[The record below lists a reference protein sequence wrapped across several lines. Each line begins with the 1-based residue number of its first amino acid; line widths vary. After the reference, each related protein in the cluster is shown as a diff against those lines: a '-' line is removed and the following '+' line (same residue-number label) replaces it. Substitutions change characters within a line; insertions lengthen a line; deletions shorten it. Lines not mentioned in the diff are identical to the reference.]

1 MHFLQ
6 IFWRITLKG
15 TVLYDVRRK
24 LDGLYDATDGVAVL
38 TVDNPPVNPLSDGVR
53 TGLYDALVKA
63 EEDPTVIGVVLT
75 GNGRAFIAGADIS
88 EFGGN
93 VEGVSLNEVFHK
105 LEYCSKPVVAALN
118 GIALGGGLE
127 TALCCNYRLADKN
140 AFVGLP
146 EVNLGLLP
154 GGGGT
159 QRLPRLTGAS
169 EALKMMLSGSHV
181 PAKKALDIGIID
193 KIVEN
198 VVEDSIRFII
208 HLVDM
213 CERMDMK
220 FSEMDHPKVRDK
232 NEKML
237 EARGDDKVL
246 LEAQAMAAKGR
257 KGQFAPGQ
265 IIKCV
270 ESAINLDDF
279 DEGLKKEGEYFLEC
293 LLHPQREAMIH
304 IFFGERAASKISDV
318 PKDTKVKDI
327 KKAGIIGSGTMG
339 GGIAMCFAN
348 AGIPV
353 HIIDQ
358 DQDNLTRGVSVIEK
372 NYDFMVGRGKLTP
385 EQKDIVFGLVTSS
398 LDYKDVSDCDIVIEA
413 VYENLDLKHE
423 IFKSLDEH
431 VKEGAILASNTSGL
445 DIDSIAA
452 VTKRP
457 DMVVGTH
464 FFSPANIMRLLE
476 VVRGA
481 DTSNETLATIMAVG
495 KKLKKAAV
503 VALNAPGFIGNRMLF
518 GYTAQ
523 ANMLL
528 LEGAL
533 PHQIDQAM
541 ESFGLNMGP
550 FRMMDLVGLD
560 LGWRAR
566 KLGGKESP
574 LHAKIGDELCEQNR
588 FGQKNG
594 AGYYNYTEGSRAPNA
609 APENESTYEK
619 ISSENGFIRRD
630 ISDEE
635 IVDRCILALIN
646 EGADIL
652 SEGVAQRA
660 ADIDVVYINGYGF
673 PVWRGGPM
681 HHANTMGLDVVIEK
695 LEKYRE
701 ITGNDVYKPSEML
714 VNLAK
719 NGEKFGDAPQK
730 EDRKEK
736 LGFEMSSVANNF

>member
-1 MHFLQ
+1 M
-6 IFWRITLKG
+6 KG
-15 TVLYDVRRK
+15 TVLYDIK
-24 LDGLYDATDGVAVL
+24 DGIAIL

-53 TGLYDALVKA
+53 AGLYECLVRA
-63 EEDPTVIGVVLT
+63 EEDSSVKGLVLT
-75 GNGRAFIAGADIS
+75 GKGRAFIGGADIS

-93 VEGVSLNEVFHK
+93 GEGISLNDVFNK
-105 LEYCSKPVVAALN
+105 LESCSKPVVAAIN
-118 GIALGGGLE
+118 GFALGGGLE
-127 TALCCNYRLADKN
+127 TALCCNYRIADKN

-159 QRLPRLTGAS
+159 QRLPRLAGPS
-169 EALKMMLSGSHV
+169 EALKMMLTGSHI
-181 PAKKALDIGIID
+181 PAKKALNIGIVD
-193 KIVEN
+193 KISEN
-198 VVEDSIRFII
+198 VVEDSISF
-208 HLVDM
+208 VT
-213 CERMDMK
+213 EK
-220 FSEMDHPKVRDK
+220 AENSKNHPKVRDM
-232 NEKML
+232 NEKVI

-304 IFFGERAASKISDV
+304 IFFGERAASKIADV
-318 PKDTKVKDI
+318 PKDTQIKDI

-358 DQDNLTRGVSVIEK
+358 DEDNLKRGMSVIEK
-372 NYDFMVGRGKLTP
+372 NYDFMVGRGKLTSD
-385 EQKDIVFGLVTSS
+385 QKDVVFGLVTSS
-398 LDYKDVSDCDIVIEA
+398 LEYKDLSDCDIVIEA
-413 VYENLDLKHE
+413 VYENLELKHE

-431 VKEGAILASNTSGL
+431 VKDDAILASNTSGL
-445 DIDSIAA
+445 DIDSIAS

-457 DMVVGTH
+457 ELVVGTH

-476 VVRGA
+476 VVRGEQ
-481 DTSNETLATIMAVG
+481 TSNETLATIMAIG

-503 VALNAPGFIGNRMLF
+503 VSLNAPGFVGNRMLF
-518 GYTAQ
+518 RYTAQ
-523 ANMLL
+523 ANMLR

-533 PHQIDQAM
+533 PHQVGQAL

-588 FGQKNG
+588 FGQKSA
-594 AGYYNYTEGSRAPNA
+594 AGYYNYSEGSRAPNP
-609 APENESTYEK
+609 APENEATYEK
-619 ISSENGFIRRD
+619 ISSENGFTRRD

-673 PVWRGGPM
+673 PIWRGGPM
-681 HHANTMGLDVVIEK
+681 HHANAMGLDVVIEK
-695 LEKYRE
+695 LEKYKE
-701 ITGNDVYKPSEML
+701 ITGNDAYQPSEML
-714 VNLAK
+714 IDLAK
-719 NGEKFGDAPQK
+719 NGEKLAEAPQK
-730 EDRKEK
+730 DKRKDK

>member
-1 MHFLQ
+1 MSKLF
-6 IFWRITLKG
+6 TEYKLKG
-15 TVLYDVRRK
+15 TVHYEIVDS
-24 LDGLYDATDGVAVL
+24 VALL
-38 TVDNPPVNPLSDGVR
+38 TVDNPPVNPLSEGVR
-53 TGLYDALVKA
+53 NGLFEGIAKA
-63 EEDPTVIGVVLT
+63 EADKDVVGVVVT
-75 GNGRAFIAGADIS
+75 GKGRAFIAGADIS

-93 VEGVSLNEVFHK
+93 MSGHSLNDVFRSM
-105 LEYCSKPVVAALN
+105 EYCSKPLVAAIN
-118 GIALGGGLE
+118 GITLGGGLE
-127 TALCCNYRLADKN
+127 TALCCNYRIASKQ

-159 QRLPRLTGAS
+159 QRLPRLAGPA
-169 EALKMMLSGSHV
+169 EALKMMLTGAHI
-181 PAKKALDIGIID
+181 PAKKALDMGIVD
-193 KIVEN
+193 SLSDN
-198 VVEDSIRFII
+198 VVEDSIQFAK
-208 HLVDM
+208 
-213 CERMDMK
+213 EK
-220 FSEMDHPKVRDK
+220 AKEGSDHPKVRDL
-232 NEKML
+232 NEKMI
-237 EARGDDKVL
+237 EARGSENVL
-246 LEAQAMAAKGR
+246 VEAQALAAKAR

-270 ESAINLDDF
+270 EAAINLDDF
-279 DEGLKKEGEYFLEC
+279 DEGLKKEGELFVEC
-293 LLHPQREAMIH
+293 LMHPQREAMIH

-318 PKDTKVKDI
+318 PADTPSMDI

-358 DQDNLTRGVSVIEK
+358 DEENLKRGLSVIEK
-372 NYDFMVGRGKLTP
+372 NYDFMVGKGRMTP
-385 EQKDIVFGLVTSS
+385 EQKDMVFGLITSS
-398 LDYKDVSDCDIVIEA
+398 LEYKDLHDVDIAIEA
-413 VYENLDLKHE
+413 VYENLDLKLE
-423 IFKSLDEH
+423 IFKNLDEH
-431 VKEGAILASNTSGL
+431 TNENAILASNTSGL
-445 DIDSIAA
+445 DVDAIAS

-457 DMVVGTH
+457 DKVVGTH

-476 VVRGA
+476 VVRGEQ
-481 DTSNETLATIMAVG
+481 TSHETLASVMTVS
-495 KKLKKAAV
+495 KKIKKAAV
-503 VALNAPGFIGNRMLF
+503 VSLNAPGFIGNRMLF
-518 GYTAQ
+518 NYTAQ

-533 PHQIDQAM
+533 PHQIDQAI

-566 KLGGKESP
+566 KLSGVESP
-574 LHAKIGDELCEQNR
+574 LHAKIGDYLCDNDR

-594 AGYYNYTEGSRAPNA
+594 KGYYNYSEGSRAPNP
-609 APENESTYEK
+609 APENEEVYEK
-619 ISSENGFIRRD
+619 ISAENGFTRRE

-673 PVWRGGPM
+673 PIWRGGPM
-681 HHANTMGLDVVIEK
+681 HHANAMGLDVVVDK
-695 LEKYRE
+695 LKKYHE
-701 ITGNDVYKPSEML
+701 ITGNDAYKPSEL
-714 VNLAK
+714 LIKLAQS
-719 NGEKFGDAPQK
+719 GEKLNVAPTGG
-730 EDRKEK
+730 DRKEK
-736 LGFEMSSVANNF
+736 LNFAMSSVAGNF

>member
-1 MHFLQ
+1 M
-6 IFWRITLKG
+6 KG
-15 TVLYDVRRK
+15 TVLYDIK
-24 LDGLYDATDGVAVL
+24 DGIAVL

-53 TGLYDALVKA
+53 AGLYDCLVRA
-63 EEDPTVIGVVLT
+63 EEDSSVIGVVLT
-75 GNGRAFIAGADIS
+75 GKGRAFIGGADIS

-93 VEGVSLNEVFHK
+93 GEGITLNEVFNK
-105 LEYCSKPVVAALN
+105 LESCSKPVVAAIN
-118 GIALGGGLE
+118 GFALGGGLE
-127 TALCCNYRLADKN
+127 TALCCNYRIVAKN

-159 QRLPRLTGAS
+159 QRLPRLTGPG
-169 EALKMMLSGSHV
+169 EALKMMLTGAHV
-181 PAKKALDIGIID
+181 PAKKALNIGIVDEIS
-193 KIVEN
+193 EN
-198 VVEDSIRFII
+198 VVEDSISFIKEK
-208 HLVDM
+208 V
-213 CERMDMK
+213 E
-220 FSEMDHPKVRDK
+220 STENHPKVRDM
-232 NEKML
+232 NEKVI
-237 EARGDDKVL
+237 EARGNEKVL

-304 IFFGERAASKISDV
+304 IFFGERAASKIADV
-318 PKDTKVKDI
+318 PKDTKTKDI

-358 DQDNLTRGVSVIEK
+358 DEDNLKRGISVIEK
-372 NYDFMVGRGKLTP
+372 NYDFMVGRGKLTA
-385 EQKDIVFGLVTSS
+385 EQKDMVFGLVTSS
-398 LDYKDVSDCDIVIEA
+398 LNYKDLADCDIVIEA
-413 VYENLDLKHE
+413 VYENLELKHE

-431 VKEGAILASNTSGL
+431 VKDDAILASNTSGL
-445 DIDSIAA
+445 DIDSIAS

-457 DMVVGTH
+457 ELVVGTH

-476 VVRGA
+476 VVRGEQ
-481 DTSNETLATIMAVG
+481 TSNETLATIMAIG

-503 VALNAPGFIGNRMLF
+503 VSLNAPGFIGNRMLF
-518 GYTAQ
+518 RYTAQ

-533 PHQIDQAM
+533 PHQVDQAL

-588 FGQKNG
+588 FGQKSA
-594 AGYYNYTEGSRAPNA
+594 AGYYNYSEGSRAPNP
-609 APENESTYEK
+609 APENEPTYEK
-619 ISSENGFIRRD
+619 ISSENGFTRRD

-673 PVWRGGPM
+673 PIWRGGPM
-681 HHANTMGLDVVIEK
+681 HHANAMGLDVVIEK
-695 LEKYRE
+695 LEKYKE
-701 ITGNDVYKPSEML
+701 ITGNDAYQPSEML
-714 VNLAK
+714 INLAK
-719 NGEKFGDAPQK
+719 NGQKLAEAPQK
-730 EDRKEK
+730 DRRKDK

>member
-1 MHFLQ
+1 
-6 IFWRITLKG
+6 LKG
-15 TVLYDVRRK
+15 TVLYEVN
-24 LDGLYDATDGVAVL
+24 DGVAVL

-53 TGLYDALVKA
+53 NGLYESLQKA
-63 EEDPTVIGVVLT
+63 EDDNSVKGVVLT
-75 GNGRAFIAGADIS
+75 GKGRAFIAGADIS

-93 VEGVSLNEVFHK
+93 VEGKSLNEVFQK
-105 LEYCSKPVVAALN
+105 LEFCKKPVVAAIN

-127 TALCCNYRLADKN
+127 TALCCNYRIIDKS
-140 AFVGLP
+140 AIVGLP

-159 QRLPRLTGAS
+159 QRLPRLAGPG
-169 EALKMMLSGSHV
+169 EALKMMLTGSHV
-181 PAKKALDIGIID
+181 PAQKALNLGIVNSISD
-193 KIVEN
+193 D
-198 VVEDSIRFII
+198 VVAESIEFIKE
-208 HLVDM
+208 VAEKTD
-213 CERMDMK
+213 
-220 FSEMDHPKVRDK
+220 DHPKVRDF
-232 NEKML
+232 NEKMM

-246 LEAQAMAAKGR
+246 LEAQAMASKGR

-270 ESAINLDDF
+270 ETAINMDDF

-293 LLHPQREAMIH
+293 LMHPQREAMIH

-318 PKDTKVKDI
+318 PKETKVMDI

-358 DQDNLTRGVSVIEK
+358 DEENLKRGISVIEK
-372 NYDFMVGRGKLTP
+372 NYDFMVNKGRLTQ
-385 EQKDIVFGLVTSS
+385 EQKDGVFGLVSSS
-398 LDYKDVSDCDIVIEA
+398 LEYKDLSECDIVIEA
-413 VYENLDLKHE
+413 VYENLELKHE

-431 VKEGAILASNTSGL
+431 VKEDAILASNTSGL
-445 DIDSIAA
+445 DIDSIAS

-457 DMVVGTH
+457 DKVVGTH

-476 VVRGA
+476 VVRGE
-481 DTSNETLATIMAVG
+481 DTSDETLATVMSVG
-495 KKLKKAAV
+495 KRLKKAAV
-503 VALNAPGFIGNRMLF
+503 VSLNAPGFIGNRMLF

-533 PHQIDQAM
+533 PHQIDQAL

-574 LHAKIGDELCEQNR
+574 LHAKIGDELCEQDR
-588 FGQKNG
+588 YGQKNG
-594 AGYYNYTEGSRAPNA
+594 AGYYNYSEGSRAPNP
-609 APENESTYEK
+609 APENEALYER
-619 ISSENGFIRRD
+619 ISSDNGFTRRD

-635 IVDRCILALIN
+635 IVDRCMLALIN

-652 SEGVAQRA
+652 HEGVAQRA

-673 PVWRGGPM
+673 PIWRGGPM
-681 HHANTMGLDVVIEK
+681 HHANAMGLDKVVEK
-695 LEKYRE
+695 LEKYQKL
-701 ITGNDVYKPSEML
+701 TGSDVYKPSEML
-714 VNLAK
+714 VKLAN
-719 NGEKFGDAPQK
+719 NGELLGEAPQK
-730 EDRKEK
+730 DDRKQK
-736 LGFEMSSVANNF
+736 LDFEMSSVANNF

>member
-1 MHFLQ
+1 M
-6 IFWRITLKG
+6 KG
-15 TVLYDVRRK
+15 TVLYEVKDN
-24 LDGLYDATDGVAVL
+24 VALL

-53 TGLYDALVKA
+53 TGLYESLIKA
-63 EEDPTVIGVVLT
+63 EEDDSVVGVVLT

-93 VEGVSLNEVFHK
+93 VEGVSLNEVFQK
-105 LEYCSKPVVAALN
+105 LEHCSKPVVAAIN

-127 TALCCNYRLADKN
+127 TALCCNYRIADKN

-159 QRLPRLTGAS
+159 QRLPRLAGPS
-169 EALKMMLSGSHV
+169 EALKMMLTGAHV
-181 PAKKALDIGIID
+181 PAKKALDIGIVDGISED
-193 KIVEN
+193 
-198 VVEDSIRFII
+198 VVNESIEFIKNKANSN
-208 HLVDM
+208 
-213 CERMDMK
+213 E
-220 FSEMDHPKVRDK
+220 EHPKVRDL
-232 NEKML
+232 NSKMI

-246 LEAQAMAAKGR
+246 LEAQAMASKGR

-270 ESAINLDDF
+270 EAAINIDDF

-293 LLHPQREAMIH
+293 LMHPQREAMIH

-318 PKDTKVKDI
+318 PKETKVMDI

-358 DQDNLTRGVSVIEK
+358 DEENLKRGVSVIEK
-372 NYDFMVGRGKLTP
+372 NYDFMVNKGRLSP
-385 EQKDIVFGLVTSS
+385 EQKDAVFGLVSSS

-413 VYENLDLKHE
+413 VYENLELKHE
-423 IFKSLDEH
+423 IFKSLDTH

-445 DIDSIAA
+445 DIDSIAS
-452 VTKRP
+452 VTSRP
-457 DMVVGTH
+457 EMVVGTH

-476 VVRGA
+476 VVRGEQ
-481 DTSNETLATIMAVG
+481 TSDETLATIMALG
-495 KKLKKAAV
+495 KRLKKAAV
-503 VALNAPGFIGNRMLF
+503 VSLNAPGFIGNRMLF

-533 PHQIDQAM
+533 PHQIDQAL

-566 KLGGKESP
+566 KLSGKESP
-574 LHAKIGDELCEQNR
+574 LHAKIGDELCEQDR
-588 FGQKNG
+588 YGQKSG
-594 AGYYNYTEGSRAPNA
+594 AGYYNYSEGSRAPNP
-609 APENESTYEK
+609 APENEAVYEK
-619 ISSENGFIRRD
+619 ISSENGFTRRD

-635 IVDRCILALIN
+635 IVERCILALIN

-673 PVWRGGPM
+673 PLWRGGPM
-681 HHANTMGLDVVIEK
+681 HHANAMGLDKVIEK

-719 NGEKFGDAPQK
+719 DGGKLGEAPQK
-730 EDRKEK
+730 GDRKEK

>member
-1 MHFLQ
+1 M
-6 IFWRITLKG
+6 KG
-15 TVLYDVRRK
+15 TVLYEIIDN
-24 LDGLYDATDGVAVL
+24 VAVL

-53 TGLYDALVKA
+53 TGLHDSLLKA
-63 EEDPTVIGVVLT
+63 ESDESVVGVVVT
-75 GNGRAFIAGADIS
+75 GKGRAFIAGADIS

-93 VEGVSLNEVFHK
+93 VEGVSLNEVFSK
-105 LEYCSKPVVAALN
+105 LEHCSKPVVAAIN

-127 TALCCNYRLADKN
+127 TALCCNYRIASDT

-159 QRLPRLTGAS
+159 QRLPRLAGPS

-181 PAKKALDIGIID
+181 PAKKALDMGIID
-193 KIVEN
+193 DISDN
-198 VVEDSIRFII
+198 VVEDSI
-208 HLVDM
+208 
-213 CERMDMK
+213 K
-220 FSEMDHPKVRDK
+220 FVIEKSKTAENHPKVRDF
-232 NEKML
+232 NDKMI
-237 EARGDDKVL
+237 EARGNDKVL
-246 LEAQAMAAKGR
+246 LEAQATAAKGR

-270 ESAINLDDF
+270 EAAINLDDF
-279 DEGLKKEGEYFLEC
+279 DEGLKKEGELFLEC

-318 PKDTKVKDI
+318 PKDTPVKEI

-353 HIIDQ
+353 HVIDQ
-358 DQDNLTRGVSVIEK
+358 DEENLKRGISVIEK
-372 NYDFMVGRGKLTP
+372 NYEFMVKKGRLTA
-385 EQKDIVFGLVTSS
+385 EQKDNVFGLVSS
-398 LDYKDVSDCDIVIEA
+398 GLDYEGVADCDIVIEA
-413 VYENLDLKHE
+413 VYENLELKHE
-423 IFKSLDEH
+423 IFKALDEQ
-431 VKEGAILASNTSGL
+431 VKPDAILASNTSGL
-445 DIDSIAA
+445 DIDSIAS

-457 DMVVGTH
+457 ELVVGTH

-476 VVRGA
+476 VVRGEK
-481 DTSNETLATIMAVG
+481 TSNETLASVMAIG

-503 VALNAPGFIGNRMLF
+503 VSLNAPGFIGNRMLF

-533 PHQIDQAM
+533 PNQIDQAL
-541 ESFGLNMGP
+541 ETFGLNMGP

-566 KLGGKESP
+566 KLSGKESP

-594 AGYYNYTEGSRAPNA
+594 KGYYNYSEGSRAPNA
-609 APENESTYEK
+609 APENEGLYEK
-619 ISSENGFIRRD
+619 ISQENGFTRRD

-660 ADIDVVYINGYGF
+660 VDIDVVYINGYGF
-673 PVWRGGPM
+673 PIWRGGPM
-681 HHANTMGLDVVIEK
+681 HHANAMGLDVVVEK
-695 LEKYRE
+695 LKKYQE
-701 ITGNDVYKPSEML
+701 LTKNDVYKPSEML
-714 VNLAK
+714 VKLA
-719 NGEKFGDAPQK
+719 ETSQRLGDAPEK
-730 EDRKEK
+730 DERKEK

>member
-1 MHFLQ
+1 M
-6 IFWRITLKG
+6 KG
-15 TVLYDVRRK
+15 TVLYEVKDN
-24 LDGLYDATDGVAVL
+24 VALL

-53 TGLYDALVKA
+53 TGLYESLTKA
-63 EEDPTVIGVVLT
+63 EEDDSVVGVVLT

-93 VEGVSLNEVFHK
+93 VEGVSLNEVFQK
-105 LEYCSKPVVAALN
+105 LEHCSKPVVAAIN

-127 TALCCNYRLADKN
+127 TALCCNYRIADKN

-159 QRLPRLTGAS
+159 QRLPRLAGPS
-169 EALKMMLSGSHV
+169 EALKMMLTGAHV
-181 PAKKALDIGIID
+181 PAKKALDMGIVDGISED
-193 KIVEN
+193 
-198 VVEDSIRFII
+198 VVNESIEFIKNKA
-208 HLVDM
+208 
-213 CERMDMK
+213 E
-220 FSEMDHPKVRDK
+220 SNEEHPKVRDL
-232 NEKML
+232 NSKMI

-246 LEAQAMAAKGR
+246 LEAQAMASKGR

-270 ESAINLDDF
+270 EAAINIDDF

-293 LLHPQREAMIH
+293 LMHPQREAMIH

-318 PKDTKVKDI
+318 PKETKVMDI

-358 DQDNLTRGVSVIEK
+358 DEENLKRGVSVIEK
-372 NYDFMVGRGKLTP
+372 NYDFMVNKGRLSP
-385 EQKDIVFGLVTSS
+385 EQKDAVFGLVSSS

-413 VYENLDLKHE
+413 VYENLELKHE
-423 IFKSLDEH
+423 IFKSLDTH

-445 DIDSIAA
+445 DIDSIAS
-452 VTKRP
+452 VTSRP
-457 DMVVGTH
+457 EMVVGTH

-476 VVRGA
+476 VVRGEQ
-481 DTSNETLATIMAVG
+481 TSDETLATIMAIG
-495 KKLKKAAV
+495 KRLKKAAV
-503 VALNAPGFIGNRMLF
+503 VSLNAPGFIGNRMLF

-533 PHQIDQAM
+533 PHQIDQAL

-566 KLGGKESP
+566 KLSGKESP
-574 LHAKIGDELCEQNR
+574 LHAKIGDELCEQDR
-588 FGQKNG
+588 YGQKSG
-594 AGYYNYTEGSRAPNA
+594 AGYYNYSEGSRAPNP
-609 APENESTYEK
+609 APENEAVYEK
-619 ISSENGFIRRD
+619 ISSENGFTRRD

-635 IVDRCILALIN
+635 IVERCILALIN

-673 PVWRGGPM
+673 PIWRGGPM
-681 HHANTMGLDVVIEK
+681 HHANAMGLDKVIEK

-719 NGEKFGDAPQK
+719 DGGKLGEAPQK
-730 EDRKEK
+730 GDRKEK

>member
-1 MHFLQ
+1 M
-6 IFWRITLKG
+6 KG
-15 TVLYDVRRK
+15 TVLYEVKDN
-24 LDGLYDATDGVAVL
+24 VALL

-53 TGLYDALVKA
+53 TGLYESLTKA
-63 EEDPTVIGVVLT
+63 EEDESVLGVVLT

-93 VEGVSLNEVFHK
+93 VEGVSLNEVFQK
-105 LEYCSKPVVAALN
+105 LEHCSKPVVAAIN

-127 TALCCNYRLADKN
+127 TALCCNYRIADKN

-159 QRLPRLTGAS
+159 QRLPRLAGPS
-169 EALKMMLSGSHV
+169 EALKMMLTGAHV
-181 PAKKALDIGIID
+181 PAKKALDMGIVDGISED
-193 KIVEN
+193 
-198 VVEDSIRFII
+198 VVNESIEFVKNKADSN
-208 HLVDM
+208 
-213 CERMDMK
+213 E
-220 FSEMDHPKVRDK
+220 EHPKVRDL
-232 NEKML
+232 NSKMI

-246 LEAQAMAAKGR
+246 LEAQAMASKGR

-270 ESAINLDDF
+270 EAAINIDDF

-293 LLHPQREAMIH
+293 LMHPQREAMIH

-318 PKDTKVKDI
+318 PKETKVMDI

-358 DQDNLTRGVSVIEK
+358 DEENLKRGVSVIEK
-372 NYDFMVGRGKLTP
+372 NYDFMVNKGRLSP
-385 EQKDIVFGLVTSS
+385 EQKDAVFGLVSSS

-413 VYENLDLKHE
+413 VYENLELKHE
-423 IFKSLDEH
+423 FFKSLDAH

-445 DIDSIAA
+445 DIDSIAS
-452 VTKRP
+452 VTSRP
-457 DMVVGTH
+457 ELVVGTH

-476 VVRGA
+476 VVRGEQ
-481 DTSNETLATIMAVG
+481 TSDETLATIMAIG
-495 KKLKKAAV
+495 KRLKKAAV
-503 VALNAPGFIGNRMLF
+503 VSLNAPGFIGNRMLF

-533 PHQIDQAM
+533 PHQIDQAL

-566 KLGGKESP
+566 KLSGKESP
-574 LHAKIGDELCEQNR
+574 LHAKIGDELCEQDR
-588 FGQKNG
+588 YGQKSG
-594 AGYYNYTEGSRAPNA
+594 AGYYNYSEGSRAPNP
-609 APENESTYEK
+609 APENEAVYEK
-619 ISSENGFIRRD
+619 ISSENGFTRRD

-635 IVDRCILALIN
+635 IVERCILALIN

-673 PVWRGGPM
+673 PIWRGGPM
-681 HHANTMGLDVVIEK
+681 HHANAMGLDKVIEK

-719 NGEKFGDAPQK
+719 DGGKLGEAPQK
-730 EDRKEK
+730 GDRKEK

>member
-1 MHFLQ
+1 M
-6 IFWRITLKG
+6 KG
-15 TVLYDVRRK
+15 TVLYEVQEN
-24 LDGLYDATDGVAVL
+24 VAIL

-53 TGLYDALVKA
+53 TGLYECITKA
-63 EEDPTVIGVVLT
+63 EDDDSIDAVVLT
-75 GNGRAFIAGADIS
+75 GNGKAFIAGADIS

-93 VEGVSLNEVFHK
+93 VEGISLNDVFKK
-105 LEYCSKPVVAALN
+105 LEFCKKPIVAAIN

-127 TALCCNYRLADKN
+127 TALCCNYRIASKT

-159 QRLPRLTGAS
+159 QRLPRLAGPA
-169 EALKMMLSGSHV
+169 EALKMMLTGSHV
-181 PAKKALDIGIID
+181 SAKQALDLGIID
-193 KIVEN
+193 NIAEDIVTE
-198 VVEDSIRFII
+198 SIEFIKEKAKSTEI
-208 HLVDM
+208 
-213 CERMDMK
+213 
-220 FSEMDHPKVRDK
+220 HPKVRDF
-232 NEKML
+232 NEKMI
-237 EARGDDKVL
+237 EARGNDTVL

-270 ESAINLDDF
+270 EAAINIDDF
-279 DEGLKKEGEYFLEC
+279 DEGLKKEGDYFLEC
-293 LLHPQREAMIH
+293 LVHPQREAMIH

-318 PKDTKVKDI
+318 PKDTKIMDI

-358 DQDNLTRGVSVIEK
+358 DQENLDRGISVIEK
-372 NYDFMVGRGKLTP
+372 NYDFMVNRGRLTS
-385 EQKDIVFGLVTSS
+385 EQKESIFGSISTG
-398 LDYKDVSDCDIVIEA
+398 LDYKDLSDCDIVIEA
-413 VYENLDLKHE
+413 VYENLELKHE
-423 IFKSLDEH
+423 IFKSLDEI

-445 DIDSIAA
+445 DIDSIAS
-452 VTKRP
+452 VTNRP
-457 DMVVGTH
+457 ELVVGTH

-476 VVRGA
+476 VVRGKQ
-481 DTSNETLATIMAVG
+481 TSNETLATVMAIG
-495 KKLKKAAV
+495 KKLRKAAV
-503 VALNAPGFIGNRMLF
+503 VSLNAPGFIGNRMLF
-518 GYTAQ
+518 RYTAQ

-533 PHQIDQAM
+533 PHQVDQAL

-566 KLGGKESP
+566 KLSGKESP

-588 FGQKNG
+588 YGQKSK
-594 AGYYNYTEGSRAPNA
+594 AGYYNYSEGSRAPNP
-609 APENESTYEK
+609 APENEKTYEK
-619 ISSENGFIRRD
+619 ISCENGFTRRE

-673 PVWRGGPM
+673 PIWRGGPM
-681 HHANTMGLDVVIEK
+681 HHANAMGLDKVIEK

-701 ITGNDVYKPSEML
+701 ITGNDVYKPSDML
-714 VNLAK
+714 LKLAK
-719 NGEKFGDAPQK
+719 EGGKLGEAPNK
-730 EDRKEK
+730 TERKEK
-736 LGFEMSSVANNF
+736 LDFAMSSVANNF

>member
-1 MHFLQ
+1 M
-6 IFWRITLKG
+6 KG
-15 TVLYDVRRK
+15 TVLYEVR
-24 LDGLYDATDGVAVL
+24 DDIAIL

-53 TGLYDALVKA
+53 NGLYESLVKA
-63 EEDPTVIGVVLT
+63 EEDSEVKGIVLT

-93 VEGVSLNEVFHK
+93 VEGKSLNEVFRK
-105 LEYCSKPVVAALN
+105 LEFCNKPVVAAIN

-127 TALCCNYRLADKN
+127 TALCCNYRIADIN

-159 QRLPRLTGAS
+159 QRLPRLTGPS
-169 EALKMMLSGSHV
+169 EALKMMLTGSHV
-181 PAKKALDIGIID
+181 PAKKALSMGIVDQIS
-193 KIVEN
+193 EN
-198 VVEDSIRFII
+198 ILEDSIEFVKDIASKT
-208 HLVDM
+208 D
-213 CERMDMK
+213 
-220 FSEMDHPKVRDK
+220 SHPKVRDK

-237 EARGDDKVL
+237 EARGNDNVMV
-246 LEAQAMAAKGR
+246 EAQAMAAKGR

-270 ESAINLDDF
+270 EAAINLDDF

-293 LLHPQREAMIH
+293 LMHPQREAMIH

-318 PKDTKVKDI
+318 PKDTKIMDI

-358 DQDNLTRGVSVIEK
+358 DEENLKRGISVIEK
-372 NYDFMVGRGKLTP
+372 NYDFMVKKGRLTSD
-385 EQKDIVFGLVTSS
+385 QKDAIFGLVTSS
-398 LDYKDVSDCDIVIEA
+398 LDYSDISDCDIVIEA
-413 VYENLDLKHE
+413 VYENLELKHE
-423 IFKSLDEH
+423 IFKALDQH
-431 VKEGAILASNTSGL
+431 VKPEAILASNTSGL
-445 DIDSIAA
+445 DIDSIASI
-452 VTKRP
+452 TSRP
-457 DMVVGTH
+457 EKIVGTH

-476 VVRGA
+476 VVRGEQ
-481 DTSNETLATIMAVG
+481 TSNETLATIMAIG

-503 VALNAPGFIGNRMLF
+503 VSLNAPGFIGNRMLF

-533 PHQIDQAM
+533 PHQIDQAL

-566 KLGGKESP
+566 KLSGKESP

-588 FGQKNG
+588 YGQKSG
-594 AGYYNYTEGSRAPNA
+594 AGYYNYSEGSRAPNP
-609 APENESTYEK
+609 APENEATYEK
-619 ISSENGFIRRD
+619 ISSENGFTRRD
-630 ISDEE
+630 ITDEE

-673 PVWRGGPM
+673 PIWRGGPM
-681 HHANTMGLDVVIEK
+681 HHANALGLDVVIEK
-695 LEKYRE
+695 LEKYKE
-701 ITGNDVYKPSEML
+701 ITGSDVYDPSEML
-714 VNLAK
+714 VKLAK
-719 NGEKFGDAPQK
+719 EGLKLGEAPSK
-730 EDRKEK
+730 EERKEK

>member
-1 MHFLQ
+1 M
-6 IFWRITLKG
+6 KG
-15 TVLYDVRRK
+15 TVLYEVKDN
-24 LDGLYDATDGVAVL
+24 VALL

-53 TGLYDALVKA
+53 TGLYESLTKA
-63 EEDPTVIGVVLT
+63 EEDDSVVGGVLT

-93 VEGVSLNEVFHK
+93 VEGVSLNEVFQK
-105 LEYCSKPVVAALN
+105 LEHCSKPVVAAIN

-127 TALCCNYRLADKN
+127 TALCCNYRIADKN

-159 QRLPRLTGAS
+159 QRLPRLAGPS
-169 EALKMMLSGSHV
+169 EALKIMLTGAHV
-181 PAKKALDIGIID
+181 PAKKALDMGIVDGISED
-193 KIVEN
+193 
-198 VVEDSIRFII
+198 VVNESIEFIKNKADSN
-208 HLVDM
+208 
-213 CERMDMK
+213 E
-220 FSEMDHPKVRDK
+220 EHPKVRDL
-232 NEKML
+232 NSKMI

-246 LEAQAMAAKGR
+246 LEAQAMASKGR

-270 ESAINLDDF
+270 EAAINIDDF

-293 LLHPQREAMIH
+293 LMHPQREAMIH

-318 PKDTKVKDI
+318 PKETKVMDI

-358 DQDNLTRGVSVIEK
+358 DEENLKRGVSVIEK
-372 NYDFMVGRGKLTP
+372 NYDFMVNKGRLSP
-385 EQKDIVFGLVTSS
+385 EQKDAVFGLVSSS

-413 VYENLDLKHE
+413 VYENLELKHE

-431 VKEGAILASNTSGL
+431 VKEDAILASNTSGL
-445 DIDSIAA
+445 DIDSIAS

-457 DMVVGTH
+457 EKVVGTH

-476 VVRGA
+476 VVRGEA
-481 DTSNETLATIMAVG
+481 TSDETLATIMAIG

-503 VALNAPGFIGNRMLF
+503 VSLNAPGFIGNRMLF

-533 PHQIDQAM
+533 PHQIDQAL

-566 KLGGKESP
+566 KLSGKESP

-588 FGQKNG
+588 YGQKNSV
-594 AGYYNYTEGSRAPNA
+594 GYYNYSEGSRAPNP
-609 APENESTYEK
+609 APENEELYEK
-619 ISSENGFIRRD
+619 ISSENGFTRRE

-646 EGADIL
+646 EGSAIL
-652 SEGVAQRA
+652 SEGVSQRA

-673 PVWRGGPM
+673 PIWRGGPM
-681 HHANTMGLDVVIEK
+681 HHANAMGLEVVIEK
-695 LEKYRE
+695 LEKYQK
-701 ITGNDVYKPSEML
+701 ITGSDVYKPSEML
-714 VNLAK
+714 IKLAEIGGK
-719 NGEKFGDAPQK
+719 LGEAPKK

>member
-1 MHFLQ
+1 M
-6 IFWRITLKG
+6 KG
-15 TVLYDVRRK
+15 TVLYEVKDN
-24 LDGLYDATDGVAVL
+24 VALL

-53 TGLYDALVKA
+53 TGLYESLTKA
-63 EEDPTVIGVVLT
+63 EEDDSVVGVVLT

-93 VEGVSLNEVFHK
+93 VEGVSLNEVFQK
-105 LEYCSKPVVAALN
+105 LEHCSKPVVAAIN

-127 TALCCNYRLADKN
+127 TALCCNYRIADKN

-159 QRLPRLTGAS
+159 QRLPRLAGPS
-169 EALKMMLSGSHV
+169 EALKMMLTGAHV
-181 PAKKALDIGIID
+181 PAKKALDMGIVDGISED
-193 KIVEN
+193 
-198 VVEDSIRFII
+198 VVNESIEFIKNKADSN
-208 HLVDM
+208 
-213 CERMDMK
+213 E
-220 FSEMDHPKVRDK
+220 EHPKVRDL
-232 NEKML
+232 NSKMI

-246 LEAQAMAAKGR
+246 LEAQAMASKGR

-270 ESAINLDDF
+270 EAAINIDDF

-293 LLHPQREAMIH
+293 LMHPQREAMIH

-318 PKDTKVKDI
+318 PKETKVMDI

-358 DQDNLTRGVSVIEK
+358 DEENLKRGVSVIEK
-372 NYDFMVGRGKLTP
+372 NYDFMVNKGRLSP
-385 EQKDIVFGLVTSS
+385 EKKDAVFGLVSSS
-398 LDYKDVSDCDIVIEA
+398 LDYEDVSDCDIVIEA
-413 VYENLDLKHE
+413 VYENLELKHE
-423 IFKSLDEH
+423 IFKSLDTH

-445 DIDSIAA
+445 DIDSIAS
-452 VTKRP
+452 VTSRP
-457 DMVVGTH
+457 ELVVGTH

-476 VVRGA
+476 VVRGEQ
-481 DTSNETLATIMAVG
+481 TSDETLATIMAIG
-495 KKLKKAAV
+495 KRLKKAAV
-503 VALNAPGFIGNRMLF
+503 VSLNAPGFIGNRMLF

-533 PHQIDQAM
+533 PHQIDQAL

-566 KLGGKESP
+566 KLSGKESP
-574 LHAKIGDELCEQNR
+574 LHAKIGDELCEQDR
-588 FGQKNG
+588 YGQKSG
-594 AGYYNYTEGSRAPNA
+594 AGYYNYSEGSRAPNP
-609 APENESTYEK
+609 APENEAVYEK
-619 ISSENGFIRRD
+619 ISSENGFTRRD

-635 IVDRCILALIN
+635 IVERCILALIN

-673 PVWRGGPM
+673 PIWRGGPM
-681 HHANTMGLDVVIEK
+681 HHANAMGLDKVIEK

-719 NGEKFGDAPQK
+719 DGGKLGEAPQK
-730 EDRKEK
+730 GDRKEK

>member
-1 MHFLQ
+1 M
-6 IFWRITLKG
+6 KG
-15 TVLYDVRRK
+15 TVLYEIIDN
-24 LDGLYDATDGVAVL
+24 VAVL

-53 TGLYDALVKA
+53 TGLHDSLLKA
-63 EEDPTVIGVVLT
+63 ESDESVVGVVVT
-75 GNGRAFIAGADIS
+75 GKGRAFIAGADIS

-93 VEGVSLNEVFHK
+93 VEGVSLNEVFSK
-105 LEYCSKPVVAALN
+105 LEHCSKPVVAAIN

-127 TALCCNYRLADKN
+127 TALCCNYRIASN
-140 AFVGLP
+140 TAFVGLP

-159 QRLPRLTGAS
+159 QRLPRLAGPS

-181 PAKKALDIGIID
+181 PAKKALDMGIID
-193 KIVEN
+193 DISDN
-198 VVEDSIRFII
+198 VVEDSI
-208 HLVDM
+208 
-213 CERMDMK
+213 K
-220 FSEMDHPKVRDK
+220 FVIEKSKTAENHPKVRDF
-232 NEKML
+232 NDKMI
-237 EARGDDKVL
+237 EARGNDKVL

-270 ESAINLDDF
+270 EAAINLDDF
-279 DEGLKKEGEYFLEC
+279 DEGLKKEGELFLEC

-318 PKDTKVKDI
+318 PKDTPVKEI

-353 HIIDQ
+353 HVIDQ
-358 DQDNLTRGVSVIEK
+358 DEENLKRGISVIEK
-372 NYDFMVGRGKLTP
+372 NYEFMVKKGRLTA
-385 EQKDIVFGLVTSS
+385 EQKDNVFGLVSS
-398 LDYKDVSDCDIVIEA
+398 GLDYEGVADCDIVIEA
-413 VYENLDLKHE
+413 VYENLELKHE
-423 IFKSLDEH
+423 IFKALDEQ
-431 VKEGAILASNTSGL
+431 VKPDAILASNTSGL
-445 DIDSIAA
+445 DIDSIAS

-457 DMVVGTH
+457 GLVVGTH

-476 VVRGA
+476 VVRGEE
-481 DTSNETLATIMAVG
+481 TSNETLASVMAIG

-503 VALNAPGFIGNRMLF
+503 VSLNAPGFIGNRMLF

-533 PHQIDQAM
+533 PNQIDQAL
-541 ESFGLNMGP
+541 ETFGLNMGP

-566 KLGGKESP
+566 KLSGKESP

-594 AGYYNYTEGSRAPNA
+594 KGYYNYSEGSRAPNA
-609 APENESTYEK
+609 APENEGLYEK
-619 ISSENGFIRRD
+619 ISQENGFTRRD

-660 ADIDVVYINGYGF
+660 VDIDVVYINGYGF
-673 PVWRGGPM
+673 PIWRGGPM
-681 HHANTMGLDVVIEK
+681 HHANAMGLDVVVEK
-695 LEKYRE
+695 LKKYQE
-701 ITGNDVYKPSEML
+701 LTKNDVYKPSDML
-714 VNLAK
+714 VKLA
-719 NGEKFGDAPQK
+719 ETSQRLGDAPEK
-730 EDRKEK
+730 DERKEK

>member
-1 MHFLQ
+1 M
-6 IFWRITLKG
+6 KG
-15 TVLYDVRRK
+15 TVLYELKDN
-24 LDGLYDATDGVAVL
+24 VALL

-53 TGLYDALVKA
+53 TGLYESLTKA
-63 EEDPTVIGVVLT
+63 EEDDSVVGVVLT

-93 VEGVSLNEVFHK
+93 VEGVSLNEVFQK
-105 LEYCSKPVVAALN
+105 LEHCSKPVVAAIN

-127 TALCCNYRLADKN
+127 TALCCNYRIADKN

-159 QRLPRLTGAS
+159 QRLPRLAGPS
-169 EALKMMLSGSHV
+169 EALKMMLTGAHV
-181 PAKKALDIGIID
+181 PAKKALDMGIVDGISED
-193 KIVEN
+193 
-198 VVEDSIRFII
+198 VVNESIEFIKNKADSN
-208 HLVDM
+208 
-213 CERMDMK
+213 E
-220 FSEMDHPKVRDK
+220 EHPKVRDL
-232 NEKML
+232 NSKMI

-246 LEAQAMAAKGR
+246 LEAQAMASKGR

-270 ESAINLDDF
+270 EAAINIDDF

-293 LLHPQREAMIH
+293 LMHPQREAMIH

-318 PKDTKVKDI
+318 PKETKVMDI

-358 DQDNLTRGVSVIEK
+358 DEENLKRGVSVIEK
-372 NYDFMVGRGKLTP
+372 NYDFMVNKGRLSP
-385 EQKDIVFGLVTSS
+385 EQKDAVFGLVSSS

-413 VYENLDLKHE
+413 VYENLELKHK
-423 IFKSLDEH
+423 IFKSLDTH

-445 DIDSIAA
+445 DIDSIAS
-452 VTKRP
+452 VTSRP
-457 DMVVGTH
+457 ELVVGTH

-476 VVRGA
+476 VVRGEQ
-481 DTSNETLATIMAVG
+481 TSDETLATIMAIG
-495 KKLKKAAV
+495 KRLKKAAV
-503 VALNAPGFIGNRMLF
+503 VSLNAPGFIGNRMLF

-533 PHQIDQAM
+533 PHQIDQAL

-566 KLGGKESP
+566 KLSGKESP
-574 LHAKIGDELCEQNR
+574 LHAKIGDELCEQDR
-588 FGQKNG
+588 YGQKSG
-594 AGYYNYTEGSRAPNA
+594 AGYYNYSEGSRAPNP
-609 APENESTYEK
+609 APENEAVYEK
-619 ISSENGFIRRD
+619 ISSENGFTRRD

-635 IVDRCILALIN
+635 IVERCILALIN

-673 PVWRGGPM
+673 PIWRGGPM
-681 HHANTMGLDVVIEK
+681 HHANAMGLDKVIEK

-719 NGEKFGDAPQK
+719 DGGKLGEAPQK
-730 EDRKEK
+730 GDRKEK

>member
-1 MHFLQ
+1 M
-6 IFWRITLKG
+6 KG
-15 TVLYDVRRK
+15 TVLYEIIDN
-24 LDGLYDATDGVAVL
+24 VAVL

-53 TGLYDALVKA
+53 TGLHDSLLKA
-63 EEDPTVIGVVLT
+63 ESDESVVGVVVT
-75 GNGRAFIAGADIS
+75 GKGRAFIAGADIS

-93 VEGVSLNEVFHK
+93 VEGVSLNEVFSK
-105 LEYCSKPVVAALN
+105 LEHCSKPVVAAIN

-127 TALCCNYRLADKN
+127 TALCCNYRIASDT

-159 QRLPRLTGAS
+159 QRLPRLAGPS

-181 PAKKALDIGIID
+181 PAKKALDMGIID
-193 KIVEN
+193 DISDN
-198 VVEDSIRFII
+198 VVEDSI
-208 HLVDM
+208 
-213 CERMDMK
+213 K
-220 FSEMDHPKVRDK
+220 FVIEKSKTAENHPKVRDF
-232 NEKML
+232 NDKMI
-237 EARGDDKVL
+237 EARGNDKVL

-270 ESAINLDDF
+270 EAAINLDDF
-279 DEGLKKEGEYFLEC
+279 DEGLKKEGELFLEC

-318 PKDTKVKDI
+318 PKDTPVKEI

-353 HIIDQ
+353 HVIDQ
-358 DQDNLTRGVSVIEK
+358 DEENLKRGISVIEK
-372 NYDFMVGRGKLTP
+372 NYEFMVKRGRLTA
-385 EQKDIVFGLVTSS
+385 EQKDNVFGLVSS
-398 LDYKDVSDCDIVIEA
+398 GLDYEGVADCDIVIEA
-413 VYENLDLKHE
+413 VYENLELKHE
-423 IFKSLDEH
+423 IFKALDEQ
-431 VKEGAILASNTSGL
+431 VKPDAILASNTSGL
-445 DIDSIAA
+445 DIDSIAS

-457 DMVVGTH
+457 ELVVGTH

-476 VVRGA
+476 VVRGEK
-481 DTSNETLATIMAVG
+481 TSNETLASVMAIG

-503 VALNAPGFIGNRMLF
+503 VSLNAPGFIGNRMLF

-533 PHQIDQAM
+533 PNQIDQAL

-566 KLGGKESP
+566 KLSGKESP

-594 AGYYNYTEGSRAPNA
+594 KGYYNYSEGSRAPNA
-609 APENESTYEK
+609 APENEGLYEK
-619 ISSENGFIRRD
+619 ISQENGFTRRD

-660 ADIDVVYINGYGF
+660 VDIDVVYINGYGF
-673 PVWRGGPM
+673 PIWRGGPM
-681 HHANTMGLDVVIEK
+681 HHANAMGLDVVVEK
-695 LEKYRE
+695 LKKYQE
-701 ITGNDVYKPSEML
+701 LTKNDVYKPSEML
-714 VNLAK
+714 VKLA
-719 NGEKFGDAPQK
+719 ETSQRLGDAPEK
-730 EDRKEK
+730 DERKEK

>member
-1 MHFLQ
+1 M
-6 IFWRITLKG
+6 KG
-15 TVLYDVRRK
+15 TVLYEVKDN
-24 LDGLYDATDGVAVL
+24 VAIL

-53 TGLYDALVKA
+53 NGLYESIVKA
-63 EEDPTVIGVVLT
+63 EEDSNIKGVVLT
-75 GNGRAFIAGADIS
+75 GKGRAFIAGADIS

-93 VEGVSLNEVFHK
+93 VEGISLNEVFRK
-105 LEYCSKPVVAALN
+105 LEFCEKPVVAAIN

-127 TALCCNYRLADKN
+127 TALCCNYRIADAN

-159 QRLPRLTGAS
+159 QRLPRLTGPS

-181 PAKKALDIGIID
+181 PAKKALNMGIVDQIS
-193 KIVEN
+193 EN
-198 VVEDSIRFII
+198 VVEDSIEFVKNVALETDI
-208 HLVDM
+208 
-213 CERMDMK
+213 
-220 FSEMDHPKVRDK
+220 HPKVRDK
-232 NEKML
+232 NEKMI
-237 EARGDDKVL
+237 EARGNENVM
-246 LEAQAMAAKGR
+246 LEAQAIAAKAR

-270 ESAINLDDF
+270 EAAINLDDF

-293 LLHPQREAMIH
+293 LMHPQREAMIH

-318 PKDTKVKDI
+318 PKETQVMDI
-327 KKAGIIGSGTMG
+327 NKAGIIGSGTMG

-358 DQDNLTRGVSVIEK
+358 DKENLKRGISVIEK
-372 NYDFMVGRGKLTP
+372 NYDFMVNKGRLTSD
-385 EQKDIVFGLVTSS
+385 QKDSIFGLITSG
-398 LDYKDVSDCDIVIEA
+398 LDYSGISDCDIVIEA
-413 VYENLDLKHE
+413 VYENLELKHE
-423 IFKSLDEH
+423 IFKSLDKH
-431 VKEGAILASNTSGL
+431 VKPEAILASNTSGL
-445 DIDSIAA
+445 DIDSIAS

-457 DMVVGTH
+457 DKVVGTH

-476 VVRGA
+476 VVRG
-481 DTSNETLATIMAVG
+481 DQTSNETLATVMAIG

-503 VALNAPGFIGNRMLF
+503 VSLNAPGFIGNRMLF

-533 PHQIDQAM
+533 PHQIDQAL

-566 KLGGKESP
+566 KLSGKESP

-588 FGQKNG
+588 YGQKSG
-594 AGYYNYTEGSRAPNA
+594 AGYYNYSEGSRAPNP
-609 APENESTYEK
+609 APENETTYEK
-619 ISSENGFIRRD
+619 ISSENGFTRRE

-646 EGADIL
+646 EGSDIL

-681 HHANTMGLDVVIEK
+681 HHANAMGLDVVIEK

-701 ITGNDVYKPSEML
+701 MTGNDVYKPSEML
-714 VNLAK
+714 VQLAK
-719 NGEKFGDAPQK
+719 DDQKLGEAPSK
-730 EDRKEK
+730 ENRKEK

>member
-1 MHFLQ
+1 MYNAFFNY
-6 IFWRITLKG
+6 FWRIILKG
-15 TVLYDVRRK
+15 TVLYEVKDN
-24 LDGLYDATDGVAVL
+24 VALL

-53 TGLYDALVKA
+53 TGLYESLTKA
-63 EEDPTVIGVVLT
+63 EEDDSVVGVVLT

-93 VEGVSLNEVFHK
+93 VEGVSLNEVFQK
-105 LEYCSKPVVAALN
+105 LEHCSKPVVAAIN

-127 TALCCNYRLADKN
+127 TALCCNYRIADKN

-159 QRLPRLTGAS
+159 QRLPRLAGPS
-169 EALKMMLSGSHV
+169 EALKMMLTGAHV
-181 PAKKALDIGIID
+181 PAKKALDMGIVDGISED
-193 KIVEN
+193 
-198 VVEDSIRFII
+198 VVNESIEFIKNKADSN
-208 HLVDM
+208 
-213 CERMDMK
+213 E
-220 FSEMDHPKVRDK
+220 EHPKVRDL
-232 NEKML
+232 NSKMI

-246 LEAQAMAAKGR
+246 LEAQAMASKGR

-270 ESAINLDDF
+270 EAAINIDDF

-293 LLHPQREAMIH
+293 LMHPQREAMIH

-318 PKDTKVKDI
+318 PKETKVMDI

-358 DQDNLTRGVSVIEK
+358 DEENLKRGLSVIEK
-372 NYDFMVGRGKLTP
+372 NYDFMVNKGRLSP
-385 EQKDIVFGLVTSS
+385 EQKDSVFGLVSSS

-413 VYENLDLKHE
+413 VYENLELKHE
-423 IFKSLDEH
+423 IFKSLDTH

-445 DIDSIAA
+445 DIDSIAS
-452 VTKRP
+452 VTSRP
-457 DMVVGTH
+457 ELVVGTH

-476 VVRGA
+476 VVRGEQ
-481 DTSNETLATIMAVG
+481 TSEETLATIMAIG
-495 KKLKKAAV
+495 KRLKKAAV
-503 VALNAPGFIGNRMLF
+503 VSLNAPGFIGNRMLF

-533 PHQIDQAM
+533 PHQIDQAL

-566 KLGGKESP
+566 KLSGKESP
-574 LHAKIGDELCEQNR
+574 LHAKIGDELCEQDR
-588 FGQKNG
+588 YGQKSG
-594 AGYYNYTEGSRAPNA
+594 AGYYNYSEGSRAPNP
-609 APENESTYEK
+609 APENEAVYEK
-619 ISSENGFIRRD
+619 ISSENGFTRRD

-635 IVDRCILALIN
+635 IVERCILALIN

-673 PVWRGGPM
+673 PIWRGGPM
-681 HHANTMGLDVVIEK
+681 HHANAMGLDKVIEK

-719 NGEKFGDAPQK
+719 DGGKLGEAPQK
-730 EDRKEK
+730 GDRKEK

>member
-1 MHFLQ
+1 M
-6 IFWRITLKG
+6 KG
-15 TVLYDVRRK
+15 TVLYEVKDS
-24 LDGLYDATDGVAVL
+24 VALL

-53 TGLYDALVKA
+53 TGLYESLTKA
-63 EEDPTVIGVVLT
+63 EEDDSVVGVVLT

-93 VEGVSLNEVFHK
+93 VEGVSLNEVFQK
-105 LEYCSKPVVAALN
+105 LEHCSKPVVAAIN

-127 TALCCNYRLADKN
+127 TALCCNYRIADKN

-159 QRLPRLTGAS
+159 QRLPRLAGPS
-169 EALKMMLSGSHV
+169 EALKMMLTGAHV
-181 PAKKALDIGIID
+181 PAKKALDMGIVDGISED
-193 KIVEN
+193 
-198 VVEDSIRFII
+198 VVNESIEFIKNKADSN
-208 HLVDM
+208 
-213 CERMDMK
+213 E
-220 FSEMDHPKVRDK
+220 EHPKVRDL
-232 NEKML
+232 NSKMI

-246 LEAQAMAAKGR
+246 LEAQAMASKGR

-270 ESAINLDDF
+270 EAAINIDDF

-293 LLHPQREAMIH
+293 LMHPQREAMIH

-318 PKDTKVKDI
+318 PKETKVMDI

-358 DQDNLTRGVSVIEK
+358 DEENLKRGVSVIEK
-372 NYDFMVGRGKLTP
+372 NYDFMVNKGRLSP
-385 EQKDIVFGLVTSS
+385 EQKDAVFGLVSSS

-413 VYENLDLKHE
+413 VYENLELKHE
-423 IFKSLDEH
+423 IFKSLDTH

-445 DIDSIAA
+445 DIDSIAS
-452 VTKRP
+452 VTSRP
-457 DMVVGTH
+457 ELVVGTH

-476 VVRGA
+476 VVRGEQ
-481 DTSNETLATIMAVG
+481 TSDETLATIMAIG
-495 KKLKKAAV
+495 KRLKKAAV
-503 VALNAPGFIGNRMLF
+503 VSLNAPGFIGNRMLF

-533 PHQIDQAM
+533 PHQIDQAL

-566 KLGGKESP
+566 KLSGKESP
-574 LHAKIGDELCEQNR
+574 LHAKIGDELCEQDR
-588 FGQKNG
+588 YGQKSG
-594 AGYYNYTEGSRAPNA
+594 AGYYNYSEGSRAPNP
-609 APENESTYEK
+609 APENEAVYEK
-619 ISSENGFIRRD
+619 ISSENGFTRRD

-635 IVDRCILALIN
+635 IVERCILALIN

-673 PVWRGGPM
+673 PIWRGGPM
-681 HHANTMGLDVVIEK
+681 HHANAMGLDKVIEK

-719 NGEKFGDAPQK
+719 DGGKLGEAPQK
-730 EDRKEK
+730 GDRKEK

>member
-1 MHFLQ
+1 M
-6 IFWRITLKG
+6 KG
-15 TVLYDVRRK
+15 TVLYEVKDN
-24 LDGLYDATDGVAVL
+24 VALL

-53 TGLYDALVKA
+53 TGLYESLTKA
-63 EEDPTVIGVVLT
+63 EEDDSVVGVVLT

-93 VEGVSLNEVFHK
+93 VEGVSLNEVFQK
-105 LEYCSKPVVAALN
+105 LEHCSKPVVAAIN

-127 TALCCNYRLADKN
+127 TALCCNYRIADKN

-159 QRLPRLTGAS
+159 QRLPRLAGPS
-169 EALKMMLSGSHV
+169 EALKMMLTGAHV
-181 PAKKALDIGIID
+181 PAKKALDMGIVDGISED
-193 KIVEN
+193 
-198 VVEDSIRFII
+198 VVNESIEFIKNKADSN
-208 HLVDM
+208 
-213 CERMDMK
+213 E
-220 FSEMDHPKVRDK
+220 EHPKVRDL
-232 NEKML
+232 NSKMI

-246 LEAQAMAAKGR
+246 LEAQAMASKGR

-270 ESAINLDDF
+270 EAAINIDDF

-293 LLHPQREAMIH
+293 LMHPQREAMIH

-318 PKDTKVKDI
+318 PKETKVMDI

-358 DQDNLTRGVSVIEK
+358 DEENLKRGVSVIEK
-372 NYDFMVGRGKLTP
+372 NYDFMVNKGRLSP
-385 EQKDIVFGLVTSS
+385 EQKDAVFGLVSSS

-413 VYENLDLKHE
+413 VYENLELKHE
-423 IFKSLDEH
+423 IFKSLDTH

-445 DIDSIAA
+445 DIDSIAS
-452 VTKRP
+452 VTSRP
-457 DMVVGTH
+457 ELVVGTH

-476 VVRGA
+476 VVRGEQ
-481 DTSNETLATIMAVG
+481 TSDETLATIMAIG
-495 KKLKKAAV
+495 KRLKKAAV
-503 VALNAPGFIGNRMLF
+503 VSLNAPGFIGNRMLF

-533 PHQIDQAM
+533 PHQIDQAL

-566 KLGGKESP
+566 KLSGKESP
-574 LHAKIGDELCEQNR
+574 LHAKIGDELCEQDR
-588 FGQKNG
+588 YGQKSG
-594 AGYYNYTEGSRAPNA
+594 AGYYNYSEGSRAPNP
-609 APENESTYEK
+609 APENEAVYEK
-619 ISSENGFIRRD
+619 ISSENGFTRRD

-635 IVDRCILALIN
+635 IVERCILALIN

-673 PVWRGGPM
+673 PIWRGGPM
-681 HHANTMGLDVVIEK
+681 HHANAMGLDKVIEK

-719 NGEKFGDAPQK
+719 DGGKLGEAPQK
-730 EDRKEK
+730 DDRKEK

>member
-1 MHFLQ
+1 M
-6 IFWRITLKG
+6 KG
-15 TVLYDVRRK
+15 TVLYEVKDN
-24 LDGLYDATDGVAVL
+24 VAIL

-53 TGLYDALVKA
+53 NGLYESIVKA
-63 EEDPTVIGVVLT
+63 EEDSNIKGVVLT
-75 GNGRAFIAGADIS
+75 GKGRAFIAGADIS

-93 VEGVSLNEVFHK
+93 VEGISLNEVFRK
-105 LEYCSKPVVAALN
+105 LEFCEKPVVAAIN

-127 TALCCNYRLADKN
+127 TALCCNYRIADAN

-159 QRLPRLTGAS
+159 QRLPRLTGPS

-181 PAKKALDIGIID
+181 PAKKALNMGIVDQIS
-193 KIVEN
+193 EN
-198 VVEDSIRFII
+198 VVEDSIEFVKNVVIET
-208 HLVDM
+208 DT
-213 CERMDMK
+213 
-220 FSEMDHPKVRDK
+220 HPKVRDN
-232 NEKML
+232 NEKMI
-237 EARGDDKVL
+237 EARGNENVM
-246 LEAQAMAAKGR
+246 LEAQAIVAKAR

-270 ESAINLDDF
+270 EAAINLDDF

-293 LLHPQREAMIH
+293 LMHPQREAMIH

-318 PKDTKVKDI
+318 PKETQVMDI

-358 DQDNLTRGVSVIEK
+358 DKENLKRGISVIEK
-372 NYDFMVGRGKLTP
+372 NYDFMVNKGRLTSD
-385 EQKDIVFGLVTSS
+385 QKDSIFGLITSG
-398 LDYKDVSDCDIVIEA
+398 LDYSGISDCDIVIEA
-413 VYENLDLKHE
+413 VYENLELKHE
-423 IFKSLDEH
+423 IFKSLDKH
-431 VKEGAILASNTSGL
+431 VKPEAILASNTSGL
-445 DIDSIAA
+445 DIDSIAS
-452 VTKRP
+452 VTNRP
-457 DMVVGTH
+457 DKVVGTH

-476 VVRGA
+476 VVRG
-481 DTSNETLATIMAVG
+481 DQTSNETLATVMAIG

-503 VALNAPGFIGNRMLF
+503 VSLNAPGFIGNRMLF

-533 PHQIDQAM
+533 PHQIDQAL

-566 KLGGKESP
+566 KLSGKESP

-588 FGQKNG
+588 YGQKSG
-594 AGYYNYTEGSRAPNA
+594 AGYYNYSEGSRAPNP
-609 APENESTYEK
+609 APENETTYEK
-619 ISSENGFIRRD
+619 ISSENGFTRRE

-646 EGADIL
+646 EGSDIL

-681 HHANTMGLDVVIEK
+681 HHANAMGLDVVIEK

-701 ITGNDVYKPSEML
+701 MTGNDVYKPSEML
-714 VNLAK
+714 VQLAK
-719 NGEKFGDAPQK
+719 DDQKLGEAPSK
-730 EDRKEK
+730 ENRKEK

>member
-1 MHFLQ
+1 M
-6 IFWRITLKG
+6 KG
-15 TVLYDVRRK
+15 TVLYEVKDN
-24 LDGLYDATDGVAVL
+24 VALL

-53 TGLYDALVKA
+53 TGLYESLIKA
-63 EEDPTVIGVVLT
+63 EEDDSVVGVVLT

-93 VEGVSLNEVFHK
+93 VEGVSLNEVFQK
-105 LEYCSKPVVAALN
+105 LEHCSKPVVAAIN

-127 TALCCNYRLADKN
+127 TALCCNYRIADKN

-159 QRLPRLTGAS
+159 QRLPRLAGPS
-169 EALKMMLSGSHV
+169 EALKMMLTGAHV
-181 PAKKALDIGIID
+181 PAKKALDMGIID
-193 KIVEN
+193 GISDD
-198 VVEDSIRFII
+198 VVNESIGFIKNKA
-208 HLVDM
+208 
-213 CERMDMK
+213 E
-220 FSEMDHPKVRDK
+220 SNEGHPKVRDL
-232 NEKML
+232 NSKMI

-246 LEAQAMAAKGR
+246 LEAQAMASKGR

-270 ESAINLDDF
+270 EAAINIDNF

-293 LLHPQREAMIH
+293 LMHPQREAMIH

-318 PKDTKVKDI
+318 PKETKVMDI

-358 DQDNLTRGVSVIEK
+358 DEENLKRGVSVIEK
-372 NYDFMVGRGKLTP
+372 NYDFMVNKGRLSP
-385 EQKDIVFGLVTSS
+385 EQKDAVFGLVSSS

-413 VYENLDLKHE
+413 VYENLELKHE
-423 IFKSLDEH
+423 IFKSLDTH

-445 DIDSIAA
+445 DIDSIAS
-452 VTKRP
+452 VTSRP
-457 DMVVGTH
+457 ELVVGTH

-476 VVRGA
+476 VVRGEQ
-481 DTSNETLATIMAVG
+481 TSDETLATIMAIG
-495 KKLKKAAV
+495 KRLKKAAV
-503 VALNAPGFIGNRMLF
+503 VSLNAPGFIGNRMLF

-533 PHQIDQAM
+533 PHQIDQAL

-566 KLGGKESP
+566 KLSGKESP
-574 LHAKIGDELCEQNR
+574 LHAKIGDELCEQDR
-588 FGQKNG
+588 YGQKSG
-594 AGYYNYTEGSRAPNA
+594 AGYYNYSEGSRAPNP
-609 APENESTYEK
+609 APENEAVYEK
-619 ISSENGFIRRD
+619 ISSENGFTRRD

-635 IVDRCILALIN
+635 IVERCILALIN

-673 PVWRGGPM
+673 PIWRGGPM
-681 HHANTMGLDVVIEK
+681 HHANAMGLDKVIEK

-719 NGEKFGDAPQK
+719 DGGKLGEAPQK
-730 EDRKEK
+730 GDRKEK

>member
-1 MHFLQ
+1 M
-6 IFWRITLKG
+6 KG
-15 TVLYDVRRK
+15 TVLYEIK
-24 LDGLYDATDGVAVL
+24 ENIAIL
-38 TVDNPPVNPLSDGVR
+38 TVDNPPVNPLSDGIR
-53 TGLYDALVKA
+53 TGVYESIIKA
-63 EEDPTVIGVVLT
+63 QEDDSVIGVILT

-88 EFGGN
+88 EFGGQI
-93 VEGVSLNEVFHK
+93 EGKTLNEMFEK
-105 LEYCSKPVVAALN
+105 LEFCTKPVVAAIN
-118 GIALGGGLE
+118 GLALGGGLE
-127 TALCCNYRLADKN
+127 TALCCNYRIADSK
-140 AFVGLP
+140 AIVGLP

-159 QRLPRLTGAS
+159 QRLPRLAGPA
-169 EALKMMLSGSHV
+169 EALKMMLSGMHIS
-181 PAKKALDIGIID
+181 ANKALDMGIID
-193 KIVEN
+193 KISEN
-198 VVEDSIRFII
+198 VVDDSIKFIKEVSKNTK
-208 HLVDM
+208 H
-213 CERMDMK
+213 
-220 FSEMDHPKVRDK
+220 HPKVRDF
-232 NEKML
+232 NEKVID
-237 EARGDDKVL
+237 ARGSDNIL
-246 LEAQAMAAKGR
+246 LEAQAMAAKTR

-270 ESAINLDDF
+270 ESAINIDDF

-293 LLHPQREAMIH
+293 LMHPQREAMIH
-304 IFFGERAASKISDV
+304 IFFGERAASKISDL
-318 PKDTKVKDI
+318 PKETKIMDI

-339 GGIAMCFAN
+339 GGISMCFAN

-358 DQDNLTRGVSVIEK
+358 DEENIKKGLSVIEQ
-372 NYDFMVGRGKLTP
+372 NYDFMVNRGKLTA
-385 EQKDIVFGLVTSS
+385 EQKDKVFGLISSS
-398 LDYKDVSDCDIVIEA
+398 LDYKDLSDCDIVIEA
-413 VYENLDLKHE
+413 VYENLELKHK

-445 DIDSIAA
+445 DIDSIAS
-452 VTKRP
+452 VTNRP
-457 DMVVGTH
+457 ELVVGTH

-481 DTSNETLATIMAVG
+481 QTSDETLATVMAIG

-503 VALNAPGFIGNRMLF
+503 VSLNAPGFIGNRMLF
-518 GYTAQ
+518 RYTAQ

-533 PHQIDQAM
+533 PHQIDQAL

-574 LHAKIGDELCEQNR
+574 LHAKIGDELCEQDR
-588 FGQKNG
+588 YGQKSS
-594 AGYYNYTEGSRAPNA
+594 AGYYNYSEGSRAPNP
-609 APENESTYEK
+609 APENEAIYEK
-619 ISSENGFIRRD
+619 ISSENGFTRRE

-635 IVDRCILALIN
+635 IIDRCTLALIN

-673 PVWRGGPM
+673 PIWRGGPM
-681 HHANTMGLDVVIEK
+681 HHANAIGLDKVLEK
-695 LEKYRE
+695 LNKYKE
-701 ITGNDVYKPSEML
+701 ITGNDAYNPSEL
-714 VNLAK
+714 LIKLAK
-719 NGEKFGDAPQK
+719 NGEKLGEAPKK

-736 LGFEMSSVANNF
+736 LDFEMSSVANNF

>member
-1 MHFLQ
+1 M
-6 IFWRITLKG
+6 KG
-15 TVLYDVRRK
+15 TVLYEVKDN
-24 LDGLYDATDGVAVL
+24 VALL

-53 TGLYDALVKA
+53 TGLYESLIKA
-63 EEDPTVIGVVLT
+63 EEDDSVVGVVLT

-93 VEGVSLNEVFHK
+93 VEGVSLNEVFQK
-105 LEYCSKPVVAALN
+105 LEHCSKPVVAAIN

-127 TALCCNYRLADKN
+127 TALCCNYRIADKN

-159 QRLPRLTGAS
+159 QRLPRLAGPS
-169 EALKMMLSGSHV
+169 EALKMMLTGAHV
-181 PAKKALDIGIID
+181 PAKKALDMGIID
-193 KIVEN
+193 GISDD
-198 VVEDSIRFII
+198 VVNESIGFIKNKA
-208 HLVDM
+208 
-213 CERMDMK
+213 E
-220 FSEMDHPKVRDK
+220 SNEGHPKVRDL
-232 NEKML
+232 NSKMI

-246 LEAQAMAAKGR
+246 LEAQAMASKGR

-270 ESAINLDDF
+270 EAAINIDNF

-293 LLHPQREAMIH
+293 LMHPQREAMIH

-318 PKDTKVKDI
+318 PKDTKVMDI

-358 DQDNLTRGVSVIEK
+358 DEENLKRGVSVIEK
-372 NYDFMVGRGKLTP
+372 NYDFMVNKGRLSP
-385 EQKDIVFGLVTSS
+385 EQKDAVFGLVSSS

-413 VYENLDLKHE
+413 VYENLELKHE
-423 IFKSLDEH
+423 IFKSLDAH

-445 DIDSIAA
+445 DIDSIAS
-452 VTKRP
+452 VTNRP
-457 DMVVGTH
+457 ELVVGTH

-476 VVRGA
+476 VVRGEQ
-481 DTSNETLATIMAVG
+481 TSDETLATIMAVG
-495 KKLKKAAV
+495 KRLKKAAV
-503 VALNAPGFIGNRMLF
+503 VSLNAPGFIGNRMLF

-533 PHQIDQAM
+533 PHQIDQAL

-566 KLGGKESP
+566 KLSGKESP
-574 LHAKIGDELCEQNR
+574 LHAKIGDELCEQDR
-588 FGQKNG
+588 YGQKSG
-594 AGYYNYTEGSRAPNA
+594 AGYYNYSEGSRAPNP
-609 APENESTYEK
+609 APENEAVYEK
-619 ISSENGFIRRD
+619 ISSENGFTRRD

-635 IVDRCILALIN
+635 IVERCILALIN

-673 PVWRGGPM
+673 PIWRGGPM
-681 HHANTMGLDVVIEK
+681 HHANAMGLDKVIEK

-719 NGEKFGDAPQK
+719 DGGKLGEAPQK
-730 EDRKEK
+730 GDRKEK

>member
-1 MHFLQ
+1 M
-6 IFWRITLKG
+6 KG
-15 TVLYDVRRK
+15 TVLYEVKDN
-24 LDGLYDATDGVAVL
+24 VALL

-53 TGLYDALVKA
+53 TGLYESLIKA
-63 EEDPTVIGVVLT
+63 EEDDSVVGVVLT

-93 VEGVSLNEVFHK
+93 VEGVSLNEVFEK
-105 LEYCSKPVVAALN
+105 LEHCSKPVVAAIN

-127 TALCCNYRLADKN
+127 TALCCNYRIADKN

-159 QRLPRLTGAS
+159 QRLPRLAGPS
-169 EALKMMLSGSHV
+169 EALKMMLTGAHV
-181 PAKKALDIGIID
+181 PAKKALDMGIVDGISED
-193 KIVEN
+193 
-198 VVEDSIRFII
+198 VVNESIEFIKNKA
-208 HLVDM
+208 DGN
-213 CERMDMK
+213 E
-220 FSEMDHPKVRDK
+220 EPPKVRDL
-232 NEKML
+232 NSKMI

-246 LEAQAMAAKGR
+246 LEAQAMASKGR

-270 ESAINLDDF
+270 EAAINIDDF

-293 LLHPQREAMIH
+293 LMHPQREAMIH

-318 PKDTKVKDI
+318 PKETKVMDI

-358 DQDNLTRGVSVIEK
+358 DEENLKRGVSVIEK
-372 NYDFMVGRGKLTP
+372 NYDFMVNKGRLSP
-385 EQKDIVFGLVTSS
+385 EQKDAVFGLVSSS

-413 VYENLDLKHE
+413 VYENLELKHE
-423 IFKSLDEH
+423 IFKSLDTH

-445 DIDSIAA
+445 DIDSIAS
-452 VTKRP
+452 VTSRP
-457 DMVVGTH
+457 ELVVGTH
-464 FFSPANIMRLLE
+464 FFSPANILRLLE
-476 VVRGA
+476 VVRGEQ
-481 DTSNETLATIMAVG
+481 TSDERLATIMAIG
-495 KKLKKAAV
+495 KRLKKAAV
-503 VALNAPGFIGNRMLF
+503 VSLNAPGFIGNRMLF

-533 PHQIDQAM
+533 PHQIDQAL

-566 KLGGKESP
+566 KLSGKESP
-574 LHAKIGDELCEQNR
+574 LHAKIGDELCEQDR
-588 FGQKNG
+588 YGQKSG
-594 AGYYNYTEGSRAPNA
+594 AGYYNYSEGSRAPNP
-609 APENESTYEK
+609 APENEAVYEK
-619 ISSENGFIRRD
+619 ISSENGFTRRD

-635 IVDRCILALIN
+635 IVERCILALIN

-673 PVWRGGPM
+673 PIWRGGPM
-681 HHANTMGLDVVIEK
+681 HHANAMGLDKVIEK

-719 NGEKFGDAPQK
+719 DGGKLGEAPQK
-730 EDRKEK
+730 GDRKEK

>member
-1 MHFLQ
+1 M
-6 IFWRITLKG
+6 KG
-15 TVLYDVRRK
+15 TVIYDVR
-24 LDGLYDATDGVAVL
+24 DEVAIL

-53 TGLYDALVKA
+53 TGLYESLVKA
-63 EEDPTVIGVVLT
+63 EEDASVKGVVLT

-93 VEGVSLNEVFHK
+93 VEGISLNEVFSK
-105 LEYCSKPVVAALN
+105 LENCSKPVVAAIN

-127 TALCCNYRLADKN
+127 TALCCNYRIADKK

-159 QRLPRLTGAS
+159 QRLPRLTGPS

-181 PAKKALDIGIID
+181 PAKRALNMGIVD
-193 KIVEN
+193 KISEN
-198 VVEDSIRFII
+198 VVEDSIIFIKEVAESI
-208 HLVDM
+208 
-213 CERMDMK
+213 EN
-220 FSEMDHPKVRDK
+220 HPKVRDK
-232 NEKML
+232 NEKMI
-237 EARGDDKVL
+237 EARGDEDVL

-279 DEGLKKEGEYFLEC
+279 DEGLKKEGEYFIEC

-318 PKDTKVKDI
+318 PKDTKIKDI

-358 DQDNLTRGVSVIEK
+358 DEDNLKRGMSVIEK
-372 NYDFMVGRGKLTP
+372 NYEFMVGRGKLSE
-385 EQKDIVFGLVTSS
+385 EQKDIVFGLVSSS

-413 VYENLDLKHE
+413 VYENLELKHE

-431 VKEGAILASNTSGL
+431 AKEGAILASNTSGL
-445 DIDSIAA
+445 DIDSIAS

-457 DMVVGTH
+457 EMVVGTH

-476 VVRGA
+476 VVRGEK
-481 DTSNETLATIMAVG
+481 TSDETLATIMSIG
-495 KKLKKAAV
+495 KRLKKAAV
-503 VALNAPGFIGNRMLF
+503 VSLNAPGFIGNRMLF

-533 PHQIDQAM
+533 PHQVDQAL

-566 KLGGKESP
+566 KLSGKDSP

-588 FGQKNG
+588 FGQKNS
-594 AGYYNYTEGSRAPNA
+594 AGYYNYSEGSRAPNP
-609 APENESTYEK
+609 APENETTYEK
-619 ISSENGFIRRD
+619 ISKENGFTRRD

-635 IVDRCILALIN
+635 IIDRCILALIN

-673 PVWRGGPM
+673 PIWRGGPM
-681 HHANTMGLDVVIEK
+681 HHANAMGLDVVIEK
-695 LEKYRE
+695 LEKYRD
-701 ITGNDVYKPSEML
+701 ITGSDVYKPSEML
-714 VNLAK
+714 IKLSE
-719 NGEKFGDAPQK
+719 NGLKLGEAPNK
-730 EDRKEK
+730 EDRKQK

>member
-1 MHFLQ
+1 M
-6 IFWRITLKG
+6 KG
-15 TVLYDVRRK
+15 TVLYDIK
-24 LDGLYDATDGVAVL
+24 DGIAIL

-53 TGLYDALVKA
+53 AGLYECLVKA
-63 EEDPTVIGVVLT
+63 EEDSSVKGLVLT
-75 GNGRAFIAGADIS
+75 GKGRAFIGGADIS

-93 VEGVSLNEVFHK
+93 GEGITLNDVFNK
-105 LEYCSKPVVAALN
+105 LESCSKPVVAAIN
-118 GIALGGGLE
+118 GFALGGGLE
-127 TALCCNYRLADKN
+127 TALCCNYRIADKN

-159 QRLPRLTGAS
+159 QRLPRLAGPS
-169 EALKMMLSGSHV
+169 EALKMMLTGSHI
-181 PAKKALDIGIID
+181 PAKKALNIGIVD
-193 KIVEN
+193 KISEN
-198 VVEDSIRFII
+198 VVEDSISF
-208 HLVDM
+208 VT
-213 CERMDMK
+213 EK
-220 FSEMDHPKVRDK
+220 AENGENHPKVRDM
-232 NEKML
+232 NEKVI
-237 EARGDDKVL
+237 EARGDDKVI

-304 IFFGERAASKISDV
+304 IFFGERAASKIADV
-318 PKDTKVKDI
+318 PKDTQIKDI

-358 DQDNLTRGVSVIEK
+358 DEDNLKRGMSVIEK
-372 NYDFMVGRGKLTP
+372 NYDFMVGRGKLTSD
-385 EQKDIVFGLVTSS
+385 QKDMVFGLVTSS
-398 LDYKDVSDCDIVIEA
+398 LEYKDLSDCDIVIEA
-413 VYENLDLKHE
+413 VYENLELKHE

-431 VKEGAILASNTSGL
+431 VKDGAILASNTSGL
-445 DIDSIAA
+445 DIDSIAS

-457 DMVVGTH
+457 ELVVGTH

-476 VVRGA
+476 VVRGEQ
-481 DTSNETLATIMAVG
+481 TSNETLATIMAIG

-503 VALNAPGFIGNRMLF
+503 VSLNAPGFIGNRMLF
-518 GYTAQ
+518 RYTAQ

-533 PHQIDQAM
+533 PNQIDQAL

-588 FGQKNG
+588 FGQKSA
-594 AGYYNYTEGSRAPNA
+594 AGYYNYSEGSRAPNP
-609 APENESTYEK
+609 APENEATYEK
-619 ISSENGFIRRD
+619 ISSENGFTRRD

-673 PVWRGGPM
+673 PIWRGGPM
-681 HHANTMGLDVVIEK
+681 HHANAMGLDVVIEK
-695 LEKYRE
+695 LDKYKE
-701 ITGNDVYKPSEML
+701 ITGNDAYQPSEML
-714 VNLAK
+714 IDLAK
-719 NGEKFGDAPQK
+719 NGEKLAEAPQK
-730 EDRKEK
+730 DKRKDK

>member
-1 MHFLQ
+1 M
-6 IFWRITLKG
+6 KG

-24 LDGLYDATDGVAVL
+24 LAGLYDATAGVAVL

-193 KIVEN
+193 QIVEN
-198 VVEDSIRFII
+198 VVENSIDFII

-213 CERMDMK
+213 CERMEMK

-398 LDYKDVSDCDIVIEA
+398 LDYKDISDCDIVIEA

-619 ISSENGFIRRD
+619 ISSDNGFIRRD

-673 PVWRGGPM
+673 PIWRGGPM
-681 HHANTMGLDVVIEK
+681 HHANAMGLDVVIEK

-736 LGFEMSSVANNF
+736 LGFEMSSVPNNF

>member
-1 MHFLQ
+1 M
-6 IFWRITLKG
+6 KG
-15 TVLYDVRRK
+15 TVLYEVRDDV
-24 LDGLYDATDGVAVL
+24 AIL

-53 TGLYDALVKA
+53 TGLYESLVKA
-63 EEDPTVIGVVLT
+63 EENSDVKGVVLT

-93 VEGVSLNEVFHK
+93 VEGISLNEVFSK
-105 LEYCSKPVVAALN
+105 LENCQKPVVAAIN

-127 TALCCNYRLADKN
+127 TALCCNYRIADNK

-159 QRLPRLTGAS
+159 QRLPRLAGPA
-169 EALKMMLSGSHV
+169 EALKMMLTGAHV
-181 PAKKALDIGIID
+181 PAKKALDLGIVD
-193 KIVEN
+193 KVSDD
-198 VVEDSIRFII
+198 VVTESIAFIKE
-208 HLVDM
+208 M
-213 CERMDMK
+213 ASN
-220 FSEMDHPKVRDK
+220 SEQHPKVRDK
-232 NEKML
+232 NEKMF
-237 EARGDDKVL
+237 EARGNDKVL
-246 LEAQAMAAKGR
+246 IEANAMAAKGR

-270 ESAINLDDF
+270 EAAINLDDF

-318 PKDTKVKDI
+318 PKETKIMDI

-358 DQDNLTRGVSVIEK
+358 DEDNLKRGVSVIEK
-372 NYDFMVGRGKLTP
+372 NYEFMVNRGRLTA
-385 EQKDIVFGLVTSS
+385 EQKDSVFGLVSSS
-398 LDYKDVSDCDIVIEA
+398 LDYKDVADCDIVIEA
-413 VYENLDLKHE
+413 VYENLELKHK

-431 VKEGAILASNTSGL
+431 VKPGAILASNTSGL
-445 DIDSIAA
+445 DVDSIAA
-452 VTKRP
+452 VTNRP
-457 DMVVGTH
+457 ELVVGTH

-481 DTSNETLATIMAVG
+481 QTSDETLASVMAIG

-503 VALNAPGFIGNRMLF
+503 VSLNAPGFIGNRMLF

-533 PHQIDQAM
+533 PHQIDQAL

-588 FGQKNG
+588 FGQKSN
-594 AGYYNYTEGSRAPNA
+594 AGYYNYSEGSRAPNP
-609 APENESTYEK
+609 APENEKTYEK

-673 PVWRGGPM
+673 PIWRGGPM
-681 HHANTMGLDVVIEK
+681 HHANAMGIDKVVEK
-695 LEKYRE
+695 LNKYRE

-714 VNLAK
+714 VNLAESGAK
-719 NGEKFGDAPQK
+719 LGEAPQK
-730 EDRKEK
+730 EDRKDK

>member
-1 MHFLQ
+1 MYNAFFNY
-6 IFWRITLKG
+6 FWRNILKG
-15 TVLYDVRRK
+15 TVLYEVKDN
-24 LDGLYDATDGVAVL
+24 VALL

-53 TGLYDALVKA
+53 TGLYESLTKA
-63 EEDPTVIGVVLT
+63 EEDDSVVGVVLT

-93 VEGVSLNEVFHK
+93 VEGVSLNEVFQK
-105 LEYCSKPVVAALN
+105 LEHCSKPVVAAIN

-127 TALCCNYRLADKN
+127 TALCCNYRIADKN

-159 QRLPRLTGAS
+159 QRLPRLAGPS
-169 EALKMMLSGSHV
+169 EALKMMLTGAHV
-181 PAKKALDIGIID
+181 PAKKALDMGIVDGISED
-193 KIVEN
+193 
-198 VVEDSIRFII
+198 VVNESIEFIKNKADSN
-208 HLVDM
+208 
-213 CERMDMK
+213 E
-220 FSEMDHPKVRDK
+220 EHPKVRDL
-232 NEKML
+232 NSKMI
-237 EARGDDKVL
+237 EARGDDTVL
-246 LEAQAMAAKGR
+246 LEAQAMASKGR

-270 ESAINLDDF
+270 EAAINIDDF

-293 LLHPQREAMIH
+293 LMHPQREAMIH

-318 PKDTKVKDI
+318 PKETKVMDI

-358 DQDNLTRGVSVIEK
+358 DEENLKRGVSVIEK
-372 NYDFMVGRGKLTP
+372 NYDFMVNKGRLSP
-385 EQKDIVFGLVTSS
+385 EQKDSVFGLVSSS

-413 VYENLDLKHE
+413 VYENLELKHE
-423 IFKSLDEH
+423 IFKSLDTH

-445 DIDSIAA
+445 DIDSIAS
-452 VTKRP
+452 VTSRP
-457 DMVVGTH
+457 ELVVGTH

-476 VVRGA
+476 VVRGEQ
-481 DTSNETLATIMAVG
+481 TSDETLATIMAIG
-495 KKLKKAAV
+495 KRLKKAAV
-503 VALNAPGFIGNRMLF
+503 VSLNAPGFIGNRMLF

-533 PHQIDQAM
+533 PHQIDQAL

-566 KLGGKESP
+566 KLSGKESP
-574 LHAKIGDELCEQNR
+574 LHAKIGDELCEQDR
-588 FGQKNG
+588 YGQKSG
-594 AGYYNYTEGSRAPNA
+594 AGYYNYSEGSRAPNP
-609 APENESTYEK
+609 APENEAVYEK
-619 ISSENGFIRRD
+619 ISSENGFTRRD

-635 IVDRCILALIN
+635 IVERCILALIN

-673 PVWRGGPM
+673 PIWRGGPM
-681 HHANTMGLDVVIEK
+681 HHANAMGLDKVIEK

-719 NGEKFGDAPQK
+719 DGGKLGEAPQK
-730 EDRKEK
+730 GDRKEK

>member
-1 MHFLQ
+1 M
-6 IFWRITLKG
+6 KG
-15 TVLYDVRRK
+15 TVLYEVQEN
-24 LDGLYDATDGVAVL
+24 VAIL

-53 TGLYDALVKA
+53 TGLYECITNAEDDDSIDA
-63 EEDPTVIGVVLT
+63 VVLT

-93 VEGVSLNEVFHK
+93 VEGISLNDVFKK
-105 LEYCSKPVVAALN
+105 LEFCKKPIVAAIN

-127 TALCCNYRLADKN
+127 TALCCNYRIASKT

-159 QRLPRLTGAS
+159 QRLPRLAGPA
-169 EALKMMLSGSHV
+169 EALKMMLTGSHV
-181 PAKKALDIGIID
+181 SAKQALDLGIID
-193 KIVEN
+193 NIAEDIVTE
-198 VVEDSIRFII
+198 SIEFIKEKAKSTEI
-208 HLVDM
+208 
-213 CERMDMK
+213 
-220 FSEMDHPKVRDK
+220 HPKVRDF
-232 NEKML
+232 NEKMI
-237 EARGDDKVL
+237 EARGNDTVL

-270 ESAINLDDF
+270 EAAINIDDF
-279 DEGLKKEGEYFLEC
+279 DEGLKKEGDYFLEC
-293 LLHPQREAMIH
+293 LVHPQREAMIH

-318 PKDTKVKDI
+318 PKDTKIMDI

-358 DQDNLTRGVSVIEK
+358 DQENLDRGISVIEK
-372 NYDFMVGRGKLTP
+372 NYDFMVNRGRLTS
-385 EQKDIVFGLVTSS
+385 EQKESIFGSISTG
-398 LDYKDVSDCDIVIEA
+398 LDYKDLSDCDIVIEA
-413 VYENLDLKHE
+413 VYENLELKHE
-423 IFKSLDEH
+423 IFKSLDEI

-445 DIDSIAA
+445 DIDSIAS
-452 VTKRP
+452 VTNRP
-457 DMVVGTH
+457 ELVVGTH

-476 VVRGA
+476 VVRGKQ
-481 DTSNETLATIMAVG
+481 TSNETLATVMAIG
-495 KKLKKAAV
+495 KKLRKAAV
-503 VALNAPGFIGNRMLF
+503 VSLNAPGFIGNRMLF

-533 PHQIDQAM
+533 PHQVDQAL

-566 KLGGKESP
+566 KLSGKESP

-588 FGQKNG
+588 YGQKSK
-594 AGYYNYTEGSRAPNA
+594 AGYYNYSEGSRAPNP
-609 APENESTYEK
+609 APENEKTYEK
-619 ISSENGFIRRD
+619 ISCENGFTRRE

-673 PVWRGGPM
+673 PIWRGGPM
-681 HHANTMGLDVVIEK
+681 HHANAMGLDKVIEK

-701 ITGNDVYKPSEML
+701 ITGNDVYKPSDML
-714 VNLAK
+714 LKLAK
-719 NGEKFGDAPQK
+719 EGGKLGEAPNK
-730 EDRKEK
+730 TERKEK
-736 LGFEMSSVANNF
+736 LDFAMSSVANNF

>member
-1 MHFLQ
+1 M
-6 IFWRITLKG
+6 KG
-15 TVLYDVRRK
+15 TVLYEVKDN
-24 LDGLYDATDGVAVL
+24 VALL

-53 TGLYDALVKA
+53 TGLYESLTKA
-63 EEDPTVIGVVLT
+63 EEDDSVVGVVLT

-93 VEGVSLNEVFHK
+93 VEGVSLNEVFQK
-105 LEYCSKPVVAALN
+105 LEHCSKPVVAAIN

-127 TALCCNYRLADKN
+127 TALCCNYRIADKN

-159 QRLPRLTGAS
+159 QRLPRLAGPS
-169 EALKMMLSGSHV
+169 EALKMMLTGAHV
-181 PAKKALDIGIID
+181 PAKKALDMGIVDGISED
-193 KIVEN
+193 
-198 VVEDSIRFII
+198 VVNESIEFIKNKADSN
-208 HLVDM
+208 
-213 CERMDMK
+213 E
-220 FSEMDHPKVRDK
+220 EHPKVRDL
-232 NEKML
+232 NSKMI
-237 EARGDDKVL
+237 EARGDDKVF
-246 LEAQAMAAKGR
+246 LEAQAMASKGR

-270 ESAINLDDF
+270 EAAINIDDF

-293 LLHPQREAMIH
+293 LMHPQREAMIH

-318 PKDTKVKDI
+318 PKETKVMDI

-358 DQDNLTRGVSVIEK
+358 DEENLKRGVSVIEK
-372 NYDFMVGRGKLTP
+372 NYDFMVNKGRLSP
-385 EQKDIVFGLVTSS
+385 EQKDAVFGLVSSS

-413 VYENLDLKHE
+413 VYENLELKHE
-423 IFKSLDEH
+423 IFKSLDTH

-445 DIDSIAA
+445 DIDSIAS
-452 VTKRP
+452 VTSRP
-457 DMVVGTH
+457 ELVVGTH

-476 VVRGA
+476 VVRGEQ
-481 DTSNETLATIMAVG
+481 TSDETLATIMAIG
-495 KKLKKAAV
+495 KRLKKAAV
-503 VALNAPGFIGNRMLF
+503 VSLNAPGFIGNRMLF

-533 PHQIDQAM
+533 PHQIDQAL

-566 KLGGKESP
+566 KLSGKESP
-574 LHAKIGDELCEQNR
+574 LHAKIGDELCEQDR
-588 FGQKNG
+588 YGQKSG
-594 AGYYNYTEGSRAPNA
+594 AGYYNYSEGSRAPNP
-609 APENESTYEK
+609 APENEAVYEK
-619 ISSENGFIRRD
+619 ISSENGFTRRD

-635 IVDRCILALIN
+635 IVERCIFALIN

-673 PVWRGGPM
+673 PIWRGGPM
-681 HHANTMGLDVVIEK
+681 HHANAMGLDKVIEK

-719 NGEKFGDAPQK
+719 DGGKLGEAPQK
-730 EDRKEK
+730 GDRKEK

>member
-1 MHFLQ
+1 M
-6 IFWRITLKG
+6 KG
-15 TVLYDVRRK
+15 TVLYDIK
-24 LDGLYDATDGVAVL
+24 DGIAVL

-53 TGLYDALVKA
+53 AGLYDCLVRA
-63 EEDPTVIGVVLT
+63 EEDSSVIGVVLT
-75 GNGRAFIAGADIS
+75 GKGRAFIGGADIS

-93 VEGVSLNEVFHK
+93 GEGITLNEVFNK
-105 LEYCSKPVVAALN
+105 LESCSKPVVAAIN
-118 GIALGGGLE
+118 GFALGGGLE
-127 TALCCNYRLADKN
+127 TALCCNYRIVAKN

-159 QRLPRLTGAS
+159 QRLPRLTGPG
-169 EALKMMLSGSHV
+169 EALKMMLTGAHV
-181 PAKKALDIGIID
+181 PAKKALNIGIVDEIS
-193 KIVEN
+193 EN
-198 VVEDSIRFII
+198 VVEDSISFIKEK
-208 HLVDM
+208 V
-213 CERMDMK
+213 E
-220 FSEMDHPKVRDK
+220 STENHPKVRDM
-232 NEKML
+232 NEKVI
-237 EARGDDKVL
+237 EARGDEKVL

-304 IFFGERAASKISDV
+304 IFFGERAASKIADV
-318 PKDTKVKDI
+318 PKDTKTKDI

-358 DQDNLTRGVSVIEK
+358 DEDNLKRGISVIEK
-372 NYDFMVGRGKLTP
+372 NYDFMVGRGKLTA
-385 EQKDIVFGLVTSS
+385 EQKDMVFGLVTSS
-398 LDYKDVSDCDIVIEA
+398 LDYKDLADCDIVIEA
-413 VYENLDLKHE
+413 VYENLELKHE

-431 VKEGAILASNTSGL
+431 VKDDAILASNTSGL
-445 DIDSIAA
+445 DIDSIAS
-452 VTKRP
+452 VTNRP
-457 DMVVGTH
+457 ELVVGTH

-476 VVRGA
+476 VVRGEQ
-481 DTSNETLATIMAVG
+481 TSNETLATIMAIG

-503 VALNAPGFIGNRMLF
+503 VSLNAPGFIGNRMLF
-518 GYTAQ
+518 RYTAQ

-533 PHQIDQAM
+533 PHQVDQAL

-588 FGQKNG
+588 FGQKSA
-594 AGYYNYTEGSRAPNA
+594 AGYYNYSEGSRAPNP
-609 APENESTYEK
+609 APENEATYEK
-619 ISSENGFIRRD
+619 ISSENGFTRRD

-673 PVWRGGPM
+673 PIWRGGPM
-681 HHANTMGLDVVIEK
+681 HHANAMGLDVVIEK
-695 LEKYRE
+695 LEKYKE
-701 ITGNDVYKPSEML
+701 ITGNDAYQPSEML
-714 VNLAK
+714 INLAK
-719 NGEKFGDAPQK
+719 NGQKLAEAPQK
-730 EDRKEK
+730 DRRKDK

>member
-1 MHFLQ
+1 M
-6 IFWRITLKG
+6 KG
-15 TVLYDVRRK
+15 TVLYEVKDN
-24 LDGLYDATDGVAVL
+24 VALL

-53 TGLYDALVKA
+53 TGLYESLTKA
-63 EEDPTVIGVVLT
+63 EEDDSVLGVVLT

-93 VEGVSLNEVFHK
+93 VEGVSLNEVFQK
-105 LEYCSKPVVAALN
+105 LEHCSKPVVAAIN

-127 TALCCNYRLADKN
+127 TALCCNYRIADKN

-154 GGGGT
+154 GAGGT
-159 QRLPRLTGAS
+159 QRLPRLVGPS
-169 EALKMMLSGSHV
+169 EALKMMLTGAHV
-181 PAKKALDIGIID
+181 PAKKALDMGIVDGISED
-193 KIVEN
+193 
-198 VVEDSIRFII
+198 VVNESIEFIKNKADSN
-208 HLVDM
+208 
-213 CERMDMK
+213 E
-220 FSEMDHPKVRDK
+220 DHPKVRDLNSK
-232 NEKML
+232 VI

-246 LEAQAMAAKGR
+246 LEAQAMASKGR

-270 ESAINLDDF
+270 EAAINIDDF

-293 LLHPQREAMIH
+293 LMHPQREAMIH

-318 PKDTKVKDI
+318 PKETKVMDI

-358 DQDNLTRGVSVIEK
+358 DEENLKRGVSVIEK
-372 NYDFMVGRGKLTP
+372 NYDFMVNKGRLSP
-385 EQKDIVFGLVTSS
+385 EQKDAVFGLVSSS

-413 VYENLDLKHE
+413 VYENLELKHE
-423 IFKSLDEH
+423 IFKSLDTH

-445 DIDSIAA
+445 DIDSIAS
-452 VTKRP
+452 VTSRP
-457 DMVVGTH
+457 ELVVGTH

-476 VVRGA
+476 VVRGEQ
-481 DTSNETLATIMAVG
+481 TSDETLATIMAIG
-495 KKLKKAAV
+495 KRLKKAAV
-503 VALNAPGFIGNRMLF
+503 VSLNAPGFIGNRMLF

-533 PHQIDQAM
+533 PHQIDQAL

-566 KLGGKESP
+566 KLSGKESP
-574 LHAKIGDELCEQNR
+574 LHAKIGDELCEQDR
-588 FGQKNG
+588 YGQKSG
-594 AGYYNYTEGSRAPNA
+594 AGYYNYSEGSRAPNP
-609 APENESTYEK
+609 APENEAVYEK
-619 ISSENGFIRRD
+619 ISSENGFTRRD

-635 IVDRCILALIN
+635 IVERCILALIN

-673 PVWRGGPM
+673 PIWRGGPM
-681 HHANTMGLDVVIEK
+681 HHANAMGLDKVIEK

-719 NGEKFGDAPQK
+719 DGGKLGEAPQK
-730 EDRKEK
+730 GDRKEK